1 MRKPVKPAP
10 KNMGASVRARLLN
23 IARERGQTFDLLLV
37 RYALERFLYRLSLSA
52 HKDNF
57 VLKGAMLLA
66 TWLDNA
72 YRPTRDIDLLGFGA
86 SQPEAILA
94 VFREICAIETE
105 DGVVFDAGALRI
117 DRNREDLEYG
127 GLRVVTDARIGGAK
141 IRVVVDIGF
150 GDAVEPGL
158 NEIELPVLLDLPAPR
173 LRAYPKEAVIAE
185 KFQAMVDL
193 GRANSRMKD
202 FYDIWFLAKTFTF
215 EDDRLARAITAT
227 FARRKTGIPVEAPD
241 ALSDAFAQDDA
252 KRKQWEAFASS
263 VLSKPVP
270 LDVVVKDLRA
280 FLLPHA
286 QAARARQTK

>member
-1 MRKPVKPAP
+1 
-10 KNMGASVRARLLN
+10 MGASVRARLLN